1 MLLKDIIEKLELK
14 VLNLANQDIDV
25 KDAYASDLLSDV
37 MGKAKTG
44 QIWVTLQ
51 THKNVS
57 AICSL
62 KDLAAVII
70 IGNGKPDDDM
80 LEHAKL
86 EDVCVLSTAESC
98 FDICGKLYGLIKSEV

>member
-1 MLLKDIIEKLELK
+1 MVLKDIIEKLELK
-14 VLNLANQDIDV
+14 VFNLANENLEV
-25 KDAYASDLLSDV
+25 NDAYASDLLSDV
-37 MGKAKTG
+37 MGKSKAG

-80 LEHAKL
+80 LAHAK
-86 EDVCVLSTAESC
+86 EEEVCVLSSPESS
-98 FDICGKLYGLIKSEV
+98 FNICGKLYSLIKSEI